1 MASYRATYLAHKREQ
16 RICSH
21 YLKLLIR
28 DSSKIK
34 KAEDKR
40 LYVRHKSKMNM
51 LSARLKSL
59 EAKNSDSAVQTG

>member
-1 MASYRATYLAHKREQ
+1 MASYRATYLACKREQ
-16 RICSH
+16 RICQH
-21 YLKLLIR
+21 YTALLMR
-28 DSSKIK
+28 DTGKVK

-40 LYVRHKSKMNM
+40 LYIRHKSKMNM